1 MDKPATYL
9 SDYMHWFVDE
19 RGRHW
24 KLGPL
29 CCITKGVQFKNSVL
43 KRKYTFF
50 VGTVGSVP
58 ADRLQQF
65 FDESV
70 VSWIRPGWE
79 CDEEERM
86 TYRPGLSLLFRA
98 LRYAADHHRDGRR
111 KGVDAS
117 PYINH
122 PIAVAS
128 ELVNVSVEDPEVLA
142 AALLHD
148 TVEDT
153 CATPEDLE
161 REFGPRVRDLVEAV
175 TDDKS
180 LPSRERKRLQ
190 VEHAPGLEP
199 DAKLIKI
206 ADKICNVFD
215 VGHSPA
221 EGWSLERRR
230 EYVDWTERVV
240 TGCRGVNPALEARY
254 DEVLGDARARVDAET
269 GGDE

>member
-1 MDKPATYL
+1 M
-9 SDYMHWFVDE
+9 
-19 RGRHW
+19 
-24 KLGPL
+24 
-29 CCITKGVQFKNSVL
+29 NSKFHDL
-43 KRKYTFF
+43 
-50 VGTVGSVP
+50 P
-58 ADRLQQF
+58 
-65 FDESV
+65 
-70 VSWIRPGWE
+70 
-79 CDEEERM
+79 
-86 TYRPGLSLLFRA
+86 LLFRA
-98 LRYAADHHRDGRR
+98 LRFAADHHRDGRR
-111 KGVDAS
+111 KGLDAS

-128 ELVNVSVEDPEVLA
+128 ELVSVSVEDPEVLA

-161 REFGPRVRDLVEAV
+161 REFGPRVRELVEAL

-190 VEHAPGLEP
+190 VVHAPGLDP

-215 VGHSPA
+215 VGHAPA
-221 EGWSLERRR
+221 EGWSIERRR
-230 EYVDWTERVV
+230 EYVNWTERVV
-240 TGCRGVNPALEARY
+240 IGCRGVNPELEDRY
-254 DEVLGDARARVDAET
+254 DEVLRDARARVDAEI